1 MTRLSIRRLPHWLG
15 QGFHGNSW
23 PLLSTVSDRLVSS
36 ISIHDCINTGHQQTD
51 RRCVHSSTRTNKD
64 ESETNPSSSA
74 PEGESETTG
83 TDQASTA
90 EKEQTPGEIA
100 RQGAEY
106 WVAKGFTPR
115 QAAWLSPDPDK
126 ARKPRLTRK
135 EAGSYGRPDMVAEYV
150 REVQDGFMLPEGV
163 SMYNLDEAIPEI
175 MEPKCPEFDMMMSIR
190 EQNPDVSV
198 IDAARMVGL
207 DIPESIMEQEEQL
220 LREEKEGVPHVYWT
234 YRNVLTPATIG
245 EEHPV
250 NKKVKCE
257 FRLKTLQEVHGLSD
271 EGAEYIALICDKRYN
286 PKTGMVTLVSDTC
299 PDRQGNTERIEK
311 IIKDLVVEGKRVG
324 QKQRAS

>member
-1 MTRLSIRRLPHWLG
+1 MTISSIRRLPHWLG
-15 QGFHGNSW
+15 QGFQGSSW
-23 PLLSTVSDRLVSS
+23 SLLTGISDRLALN
-36 ISIHDCINTGHQQTD
+36 ITMRDCINNGCQQTD
-51 RRCVHSSTRTNKD
+51 RRCVHSSRRKNNTD
-64 ESETNPSSSA
+64 ETETPTPSSSA
-74 PEGESETTG
+74 PEGESEVA
-83 TDQASTA
+83 DQQTSV

-100 RQGAEY
+100 RQRAEA

-175 MEPKCPEFDMMMSIR
+175 LEPKCPEFDMMTSIR
-190 EQNPDVSV
+190 EQQPDVSV

-207 DIPESIMEQEEQL
+207 DIPESIVEHEEQL
-220 LREEKEGVPHVYWT
+220 LREEKEGVPHLSWT

-257 FRLKTLQEVHGLSD
+257 FRLKTLQEFHGLSD
-271 EGAEYIALICDKRYN
+271 EAAEYIALICDKRYN
-286 PKTGMVTLVSDTC
+286 PKTGMVTLVSDSC
-299 PDRQGNTERIEK
+299 ADRKGNTERIEQ
-311 IIKDLVVEGKRVG
+311 IIRDLVEEGKRVG
-324 QKQRAS
+324 QKQRAL